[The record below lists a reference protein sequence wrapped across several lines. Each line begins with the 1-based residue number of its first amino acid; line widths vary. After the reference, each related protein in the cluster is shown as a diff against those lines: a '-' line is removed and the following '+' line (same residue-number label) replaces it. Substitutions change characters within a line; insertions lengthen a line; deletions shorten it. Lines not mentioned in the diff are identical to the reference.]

1 MSCKVCKRG
10 LGLQRAVGYQGV
22 CRTPVSVCPMPSL
35 QDEKRVHSRTPR
47 FAYLDTS
54 RVASE
59 RIVGFVP
66 DIELTCG
73 SSQRSVQAIRLVK
86 TIFRQGVDC
95 VVTSSEG
102 GISIACPEASETDIL
117 QLCSAAARRLAR
129 LQQEPLTAKMV
140 EKMLSITSAER
151 RRWSKDGRLSTAGR
165 AFFSNGKNQI
175 TLFMYPPD
183 TIRRLLD
190 QPNQIAEWRQRD
202 RGNSHIP
209 QGTPN
214 FPLTNR

>member
-1 MSCKVCKRG
+1 M
-10 LGLQRAVGYQGV
+10 
-22 CRTPVSVCPMPSL
+22 
-35 QDEKRVHSRTPR
+35 HSRTPG
-47 FAYLDTS
+47 FPYLDTS

-59 RIVGFVP
+59 RVVGFVP
-66 DIELTCG
+66 GVELTCG
-73 SSQRSVQAIRLVK
+73 SSQRALQAIRLVK

-95 VVTSSEG
+95 IVTLSEG
-102 GISIACPEASETDIL
+102 GISIACPVANVAEIL
-117 QLCSAAARRLAR
+117 QLCSVAARRLAR

-202 RGNSHIP
+202 RNPRIP